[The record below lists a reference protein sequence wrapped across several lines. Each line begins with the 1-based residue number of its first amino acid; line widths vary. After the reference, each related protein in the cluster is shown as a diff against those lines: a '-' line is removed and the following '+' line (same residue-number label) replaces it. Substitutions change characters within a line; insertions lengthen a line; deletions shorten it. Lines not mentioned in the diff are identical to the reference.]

1 MRLSDEN
8 TREGRHLTPEE
19 RIALQAEEIKQ
30 LQQENNGWRERYD
43 ELDAGHSRLFKDFC
57 KLQQE
62 NEQLRAQ
69 VAAMKTAICNMCR
82 GKECDNCAFGD
93 ANITETIKHWRP
105 ERVCL
110 CGSTRFFRA
119 FDDWNFRFTLEG
131 KIVLTIGCNTKSDKG
146 LGLTDEDKIK
156 LDELHKRKIDLAD
169 WIFVIDVGG
178 YIGSSTQSEIEYAQ
192 LHGKPIKYLSKEFPD
207 YQEPAD
213 YHNPADAEALRKA
226 REALVECI
234 DALELCTHNELCKI
248 AVSPYDMIRDAKE
261 ALAEIDKAIGGK
273 EDV

>member
-1 MRLSDEN
+1 MGLSDEN

-110 CGSTRFFRA
+110 
-119 FDDWNFRFTLEG
+119 
-131 KIVLTIGCNTKSDKG
+131 
-146 LGLTDEDKIK
+146 
-156 LDELHKRKIDLAD
+156 
-169 WIFVIDVGG
+169 
-178 YIGSSTQSEIEYAQ
+178 
-192 LHGKPIKYLSKEFPD
+192 
-207 YQEPAD
+207 
-213 YHNPADAEALRKA
+213 NPADVETLRKA
-226 REALVECI
+226 REAIQRAKENFEPYGEYEYDVRY
-234 DALELCTHNELCKI
+234 DLE
-248 AVSPYDMIRDAKE
+248 E
-261 ALAEIDKAIGGK
+261 ALAKIDKAIGGETEKGK
-273 EDV
+273 EG